1 MGRTID
7 CHFWDK
13 KLGLDECI
21 DYKFQ
26 DIGNNIELKRPVLTI
41 DALDKIINNLK
52 EVRKEYLLNIDIPTV
67 LDVIGKVTDLWMDP
81 EYKGRKIAKEVL
93 PTVTGF
99 SVEMIESWGFD
110 HFMSI
115 LKKENLPLSGKLHP
129 DNYKQFSSLNDG
141 LVRAYGE
148 QNISHSNYEPEVIGH
163 ICAGNILGI
172 AAFEMILD
180 KLIDAA
186 SWIKVPTEEPVFG
199 ALYAKSIEE
208 IDPQL
213 ASSIAVLPFGGK
225 DREVRDFLFSK
236 SNIVRAT
243 GGEQARISLTALAEK
258 YNIPISGHWHKFSFI
273 TLARDYMDDRA
284 SQIAELVS
292 LDVTA
297 WDQQGCFSPQ
307 EIFVETGGEVDPL
320 NFAELLAEEMETT
333 SIALPK
339 GVNSGKMQVLDG
351 YHQYFK
357 KEMMGEPVKIFPSAT
372 HQWLIIYD
380 ATTEN
385 IEPSPL
391 FRVIRVKPVDD
402 IMLIPKLVKPLGQFL
417 QTVGV
422 AIPNNRLIPFADA
435 IGEAGATNIRAISSM
450 TLQKP
455 WEPWDGRFPLH
466 ELFEH
471 DNIRWVSISTRDID
485 KEIRE
490 ALERKRSIVD
500 SRLDSMHQRDRSSL
514 F

>member
-172 AAFEMILD
+172 AAFEMIL
-180 KLIDAA
+180 
-186 SWIKVPTEEPVFG
+186 E
-199 ALYAKSIEE
+199 Y
-208 IDPQL
+208 
-213 ASSIAVLPFGGK
+213 
-225 DREVRDFLFSK
+225 
-236 SNIVRAT
+236 
-243 GGEQARISLTALAEK
+243 IS
-258 YNIPISGHWHKFSFI
+258 
-273 TLARDYMDDRA
+273 
-284 SQIAELVS
+284 
-292 LDVTA
+292 
-297 WDQQGCFSPQ
+297 
-307 EIFVETGGEVDPL
+307 
-320 NFAELLAEEMETT
+320 
-333 SIALPK
+333 
-339 GVNSGKMQVLDG
+339 
-351 YHQYFK
+351 
-357 KEMMGEPVKIFPSAT
+357 
-372 HQWLIIYD
+372 
-380 ATTEN
+380 
-385 IEPSPL
+385 
-391 FRVIRVKPVDD
+391 
-402 IMLIPKLVKPLGQFL
+402 
-417 QTVGV
+417 
-422 AIPNNRLIPFADA
+422 
-435 IGEAGATNIRAISSM
+435 
-450 TLQKP
+450 
-455 WEPWDGRFPLH
+455 
-466 ELFEH
+466 
-471 DNIRWVSISTRDID
+471 
-485 KEIRE
+485 
-490 ALERKRSIVD
+490 
-500 SRLDSMHQRDRSSL
+500 
-514 F
+514 